1 MRVLTPKIIFVGIV
15 FVSILLFSGC
25 FVAPYTYTC
34 GQPIKED
41 KLKKIEA
48 GKTTKEEI
56 IQWFGVPSVVVK
68 KGEKANVT
76 TTQYGASGVIQSIGS
91 SFDELFSL
99 FSSKHKQKD
108 SYIIYYYDYTK
119 TEGATFSIIFF
130 SPSSSRALTDKLLML
145 IDENTGIVEDYIFS
159 KQR

>member
-1 MRVLTPKIIFVGIV
+1 MQILKPKLIFAAIV
-15 FVSILLFSGC
+15 MICVSLLSGC

-34 GQPIKED
+34 GQSIKED

-56 IQWFGVPSVVVK
+56 IKWFGVPSTVVN
-68 KGEKANVT
+68 KGEKAGVT
-76 TTQYGASGVIQSIGS
+76 ATQYGAAGLIQSTGF

-99 FSSKHKQKD
+99 FSSRHKSKE
-108 SYIIYYYDYTK
+108 SHVIYYYDYTK
-119 TEGATFSIIFF
+119 TEGATFNIIFF
-130 SPSSSRALTDKLLML
+130 SPSNSKVLTDKLLVL
-145 IDENTGIVEDYIFS
+145 IDENTCIVEDYIFS